1 MHLLSLVCFIF
12 DKDLSQSPSI
22 INLVNMSADKQ
33 YISYNHV
40 HLLCLEA
47 SKKVKEFNPDY
58 IICIGGGG
66 FIPARMMRTCIKE
79 TGKQTTRIFAIILSL
94 YEDINNGD
102 GTSAEDIGT
111 KVNRIQWI
119 DYEQCNLEL
128 LGKKVLIID
137 EVDDSRTTLHY
148 ALEELKKD
156 CQEEA
161 RKKNINLEEHP
172 ELKTDFGIFV
182 LHNKIKEKKA
192 DLPAEIL
199 NNPIKYIA
207 ARTIPDAWI
216 VYPWENNDVHFHQEQ
231 AELQGNDLYDH
242 TKENSTTF

>member
-1 MHLLSLVCFIF
+1 
-12 DKDLSQSPSI
+12 
-22 INLVNMSADKQ
+22 MSSEKQ

-47 SKKVKEFNPDY
+47 SKRVKEFNPDY

-66 FIPARMMRTCIKE
+66 FIPARMMRSCIKE
-79 TGKQTTRIFAIILSL
+79 QGKPTTRIFAIILSL
-94 YEDINNGD
+94 YEDLNSD
-102 GTSAEDIGT
+102 GAKEEELGT

-119 DYEQCNLEL
+119 DYEQCKLEL
-128 LGKKVLIID
+128 LGKRVLIID

-156 CQEEA
+156 CEDEA
-161 RKKNINLEEHP
+161 KAKNIDLNAHP
-172 ELKTDFGIFV
+172 ELRTDFGIFV

-192 DLPAEIL
+192 DLPESML
-199 NNPIKYIA
+199 NDPIRYIA

-216 VYPWENNDVHFHQEQ
+216 VYPWENNDIHFHQKQ
-231 AELQGNDLYDH
+231 AELQGNDLYDPS
-242 TKENSTTF
+242 KENSTTF